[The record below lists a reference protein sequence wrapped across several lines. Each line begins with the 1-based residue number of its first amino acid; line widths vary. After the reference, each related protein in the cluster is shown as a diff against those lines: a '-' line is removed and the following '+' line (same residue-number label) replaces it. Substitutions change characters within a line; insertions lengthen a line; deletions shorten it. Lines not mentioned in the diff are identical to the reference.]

1 MIKERTI
8 LEILSQNRHDWLNQI
23 QLIKGYLELERPER
37 ALYVIEDIIVQ
48 THQESLL
55 SRLDLPEFSEWLLTH
70 SWNQP
75 LLQIEFEILM
85 EDEGQPCPDK
95 AITSFFTQLSSK
107 LEYRL
112 DPKLEQQLFIQIC
125 PSKHELCFNCEF
137 QGRMVNESNWKKVW
151 LELCQSTSEA
161 KFNTK
166 ELSENGIVFSVRW
179 PIGGHLTKKK

>member
-1 MIKERTI
+1 MKKERSI

-37 ALYVIEDIIVQ
+37 ALYVIEDIIIQ

-85 EDEGQPCPDK
+85 QDGGYSCNDK
-95 AITSFFTQLSSK
+95 AITTFFTKLSSK

-125 PSKHELCFNCEF
+125 PSKDELCFNCEF
-137 QGRMVNESNWKKVW
+137 QGRMLSESNWSNKDW
-151 LELCQSTSEA
+151 QELCQGSREA
-161 KFNTK
+161 TFDTK
-166 ELSENGIVFSVRW
+166 ECSENGFSFSVRW
-179 PIGGHLTKKK
+179 SL